1 MPDGEGRKGAERP
14 LRVAVRGTGRQP
26 GEKRARRPRPTDRD
40 VVAGAVH
47 GPHGHAGPA
56 EAALVHVA
64 GHRASQAGEA
74 EQPAAACEGGRTV
87 GTRPEPPPP
96 ARPRRHSQTLQSVQ
110 QSISPVCHIGLA
122 LVTTA
127 TAWGCRVTTVGTAI
141 VESRA
146 ARGGGGG
153 QEGSASQDPRVPT
166 PPLAPKPQRAPRRAK
181 QSPWHRATDGTRSRE
196 PLPGAA
202 LTSVHRRRGGRK

>member
-74 EQPAAACEGGRTV
+74 EQPAAADAPVGATIHQPRLPHRLGVGDHGHRLGLQGHHGGD
-87 GTRPEPPPP
+87 G
-96 ARPRRHSQTLQSVQ
+96 
-110 QSISPVCHIGLA
+110 
-122 LVTTA
+122 
-127 TAWGCRVTTVGTAI
+127 
-141 VESRA
+141 
-146 ARGGGGG
+146 
-153 QEGSASQDPRVPT
+153 
-166 PPLAPKPQRAPRRAK
+166 
-181 QSPWHRATDGTRSRE
+181 HRRE
-196 PLPGAA
+196 PG
-202 LTSVHRRRGGRK
+202 SVHRRRGGRK